1 MRQFFAPHRLIA
13 FALVLLALAQ
23 GLIAAYELWPWS
35 AGLERALW
43 FVVGAN
49 IILVLFAMAVL
60 LTFVAWLRRG
70 RLDQRRWF
78 AFTVWL
84 IVVLPVL
91 NVLYLFWLPTPE
103 RLVHAASQG
112 DVAVVERCL
121 TWGIDPD
128 STYVQVLGFG
138 GRGTSQTAL
147 QSAVAAG
154 HMTVVKQLLDAGAD
168 PNLEDSYGQSAC
180 DLAERHSEVRSI
192 IARLC
197 DQQ

>member
-1 MRQFFAPHRLIA
+1 M
-13 FALVLLALAQ
+13 
-23 GLIAAYELWPWS
+23 G
-35 AGLERALW
+35 
-43 FVVGAN
+43 
-49 IILVLFAMAVL
+49 
-60 LTFVAWLRRG
+60 
-70 RLDQRRWF
+70 
-78 AFTVWL
+78 L

-103 RLVHAASQG
+103 RLVYAASQG

-121 TWGIDPD
+121 AWGVDPD
-128 STYVQVLGFG
+128 STYIQVMGFG

-154 HMTVVKQLLDAGAD
+154 HIAVAKKLLDAGAD
-168 PNLEDSYGQSAC
+168 PSLQDGNGQSAC